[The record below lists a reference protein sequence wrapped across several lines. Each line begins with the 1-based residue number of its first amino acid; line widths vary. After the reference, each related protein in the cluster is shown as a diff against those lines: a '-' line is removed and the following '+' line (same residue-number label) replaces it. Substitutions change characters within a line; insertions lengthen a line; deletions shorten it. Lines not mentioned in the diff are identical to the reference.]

1 MKNEGY
7 IKKGR
12 QQGRERSQN
21 PRHGDFSGD
30 ARRRVRDEE
39 QEVGENIIS
48 GRNAVTELLKS
59 GRDIEKIY
67 IQTGELE
74 GSILLIARMATDKK
88 VPLIPIEKQRLQT
101 LCGNTHHQG
110 VVAVA
115 AERNY
120 SSVADI
126 LRYAEER
133 GEPPFIVILDGVE
146 DPHNLG
152 AVIRSAECMGAHGV
166 VIPKRRAAG
175 LTPAAVKA
183 SAGAIEHMRVAKVV
197 NISGVI
203 DELKEKGVWVYG
215 ADMSG
220 DNFARADLRGPIAI
234 VLGNEGSGI
243 SHLVREKCDFI
254 ISIPMFGSV
263 NSLNVSA
270 AGAVLLTEVAIQRHG
285 GRSAN

>member
-1 MKNEGY
+1 MKNDGY

-12 QQGRERSQN
+12 QGQEKTQY
-21 PRHGDFSGD
+21 PRHVASSGE
-30 ARRRVRDEE
+30 AHRRVRDEE
-39 QEVGENIIS
+39 TDVGENIIS

-67 IQTGELE
+67 IQTGPLE

-183 SAGAIEHMRVAKVV
+183 SAGAIEHIRVAKVV
-197 NISGVI
+197 NISGVV

-220 DNFARADLRGPIAI
+220 DSFPRADLRGPVAI
-234 VLGNEGSGI
+234 VLGNEGAGI
-243 SHLVREKCDFI
+243 SRLVREKCDFI

-270 AGAVLLTEVAIQRHG
+270 AAAVLLTEVAIQRHG